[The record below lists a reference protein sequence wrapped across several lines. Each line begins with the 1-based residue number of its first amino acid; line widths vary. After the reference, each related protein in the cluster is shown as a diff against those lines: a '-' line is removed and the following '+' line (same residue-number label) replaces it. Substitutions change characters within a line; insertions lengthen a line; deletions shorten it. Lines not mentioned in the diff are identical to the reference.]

1 MDINPSILEGQRRLL
16 SLIRVD
22 RAELTRNEI
31 IRVAANRFL
40 NDGYTKT
47 TVASMAKALNMST
60 GNMTFHFPTKDHM
73 LAELV
78 NILCKYQW
86 ELMEDEAKEDH
97 GSIMAI
103 CLELLT
109 IASAC
114 EQYEVAKDFFLST
127 YRSEICMDLIRKS
140 DKERAKEV
148 YKEYCPDWTEEQFIE
163 AETLVS
169 GIEYATLLTTSDS
182 TSLEVRVGGALRTIL
197 SIYNVPKEVRDDK
210 IKKVLSM
217 NYKELGLNTLEK
229 FRKYVDQTTEQA
241 LLDLMKRKLTVK

>member
-1 MDINPSILEGQRRLL
+1 M
-16 SLIRVD
+16 IRVD

-47 TVASMAKALNMST
+47 TVASMAKSLNMST
-60 GNMTFHFPTKDHM
+60 GNMTFYFPTKDHM

-78 NILCKYQW
+78 DMLGKYQW
-86 ELMEDEAKEDH
+86 SLMEDEAKD
-97 GSIMAI
+97 GYSSVMAI

-114 EQYEVAKDFFLST
+114 EQDEIAKDFFLSS
-127 YRSEICMDLIRKS
+127 YRSELCMERIRKN

-148 YKEYCPDWTEEQFIE
+148 FKEYCVNWTDEYFEE

-169 GIEYATLLTTSDS
+169 GIEYATLLTTSES
-182 TSLEVRVGGALRTIL
+182 APLEIRVSGALKTIL
-197 SIYNVPKEVRDDK
+197 SIYNVPKEVRDQK
-210 IKKVLSM
+210 VKKVLSTD
-217 NYKELGLNTLEK
+217 YQKLGLDTLKK
-229 FRKYVDQTTEQA
+229 FRKYVDKTTEQA
-241 LLDLMKRKLTVK
+241 LHDLLARKSL

>member
-1 MDINPSILEGQRRLL
+1 M
-16 SLIRVD
+16 IRVD

-40 NDGYTKT
+40 NDGFTKT

-78 NILCKYQW
+78 DILCRYQHK
-86 ELMEDEAKEDH
+86 LMEEEAKD
-97 GSIMAI
+97 GYSSVMAI

-114 EQYEVAKDFFLST
+114 EQDEVAKDFFLSS
-127 YRSEICMDLIRKS
+127 YRSQICMDLIRKN
-140 DKERAKEV
+140 DKERAKV
-148 YKEYCPDWTEEQFIE
+148 VFKDYCPGWTDERFEG

-169 GIEYATLLTTSDS
+169 GIEYASLLTTSNS
-182 TSLEVRVGGALRTIL
+182 ASLELRISGALNTIL
-197 SIYNVPKEVRDDK
+197 SIYNVPEDVRKQK
-210 IKKVLSM
+210 IEKVLAM
-217 NYKELGLNTLEK
+217 DYKTLGLNVLQK
-229 FRKYVDQTTEQA
+229 FRNYVDRETEQA
-241 LLDLMKRKLTVK
+241 LHNLLARK

>member
-1 MDINPSILEGQRRLL
+1 M
-16 SLIRVD
+16 IRVD
-22 RAELTRNEI
+22 RAELTRNEV

-60 GNMTFHFPTKDHM
+60 GNMTFHFPTKEHM

-78 NILCKYQW
+78 NILCWYQK
-86 ELMEDEAKEDH
+86 ELMEDEAKDG
-97 GSIMAI
+97 GSSVMAI

-109 IASAC
+109 VASAC
-114 EQYEVAKDFFLST
+114 EQDEVAKDFFLSA
-127 YRSEICMDLIRKS
+127 YRSELCMDLIRKS
-140 DKERAKEV
+140 DKARAKEV
-148 YKEYCPDWTEEQFIE
+148 FKDYCSDWTDEQFTE

-169 GIEYATLLTTSDS
+169 GIEYAILLTTSDS
-182 TSLEVRVGGALRTIL
+182 APIETRVAGALNTIL
-197 SIYNVPKEVRDDK
+197 TIYNVPKEMREEK

-217 NYKELGLNTLEK
+217 NYKALGLDTLKK

-241 LLDLMKRKLTVK
+241 LFDLLKRKQIAQ